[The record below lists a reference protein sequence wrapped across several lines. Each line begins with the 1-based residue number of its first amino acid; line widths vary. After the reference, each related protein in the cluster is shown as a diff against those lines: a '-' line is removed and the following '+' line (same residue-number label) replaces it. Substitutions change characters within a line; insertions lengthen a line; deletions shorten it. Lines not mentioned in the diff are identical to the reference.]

1 MDGTMARNYNRDLYR
16 HLEETLAR
24 CDALERKFEAYKQKT
39 EQELF
44 ECHARIAE
52 LEATVAKK
60 DEEIALLKAGT
71 LHAFSV
77 RNGERQ
83 RTHSPLPLGVGAA

>member
-1 MDGTMARNYNRDLYR
+1 MARNYNRDLYR

-60 DEEIALLKAGT
+60 DEEIA
-71 LHAFSV
+71 
-77 RNGERQ
+77 
-83 RTHSPLPLGVGAA
+83 